1 MPSASLHPGNLPPVP
16 SCRSRREGFTLVELL
31 VVMAIIGTLV
41 ALLMPAVQSARESS
55 RRAGCSNNLKQLATA
70 AEAHKTSMGHFP
82 TGGWNSSWIGNPD
95 RGADWRQPGGW
106 CFTILPY
113 MGELN
118 LYALA
123 GTGTDQFVA
132 TNVPIFGCPSRRGSG
147 LLTVASGVTKP
158 VGVAAA
164 SWTHTDYAGNRGSF
178 ATSPASPASTDVSNR
193 ITTFGAYGYSSSSG
207 TSGPSALPSTAS
219 DFSNLQAGMLTVSG
233 SLNAPQVVMNTGG
246 TVATGGVIFAGSA
259 VPPAAIRD
267 GFSSTYLFG
276 EKYVPRN
283 QYQTGAAL
291 GDQQCAYVGDSSDT
305 LRGGQRPPA
314 SDSTAWAAEL
324 EGVFGGPHP
333 VSYNAAMCDG
343 SVRQVA
349 FDIDA
354 AVHFLLAAKA
364 DRQVFQLPD

>member
-1 MPSASLHPGNLPPVP
+1 MPRASLHPGNLPPVP

-70 AEAHKTSMGHFP
+70 AEAHKTSMGHCP

-178 ATSPASPASTDVSNR
+178 ATSPASPAS
-193 ITTFGAYGYSSSSG
+193 
-207 TSGPSALPSTAS
+207 
-219 DFSNLQAGMLTVSG
+219 
-233 SLNAPQVVMNTGG
+233 
-246 TVATGGVIFAGSA
+246 
-259 VPPAAIRD
+259 
-267 GFSSTYLFG
+267 
-276 EKYVPRN
+276 
-283 QYQTGAAL
+283 
-291 GDQQCAYVGDSSDT
+291 
-305 LRGGQRPPA
+305 
-314 SDSTAWAAEL
+314 DSTAWAAEL

-343 SVRQVA
+343 SVRQLSYE
-349 FDIDA
+349 IDP

-364 DRQVFQLPD
+364 DRQVFQVPD

>member
-1 MPSASLHPGNLPPVP
+1 
-16 SCRSRREGFTLVELL
+16 VELL

-82 TGGWNSSWIGNPD
+82 TGGWNRNWIGHPD

-106 CFTILPY
+106 CYTILPY
-113 MGELN
+113 LGELN
-118 LYALA
+118 LYSLSSGSA
-123 GTGTDQFVA
+123 GREQMVS
-132 TNVPIFGCPSRRGSG
+132 TNQPMYVCPSRRATG
-147 LLTVASGVTKP
+147 LVTINGTRPTGDSIVIGATVTQ
-158 VGVAAA
+158 
-164 SWTHTDYAGNRGSF
+164 WTHTDYAGNRGSF
-178 ATSPASPASTDVSNR
+178 ATGTSSPPPSSYSPAVGDVSNR
-193 ITTFGAYGYSSSSG
+193 ITTFGAYGYPGTFPTSSYPTDLTITA
-207 TSGPSALPSTAS
+207 TS
-219 DFSNLQAGMLTVSG
+219 MLVVSG
-233 SLNAPQVVMNTGG
+233 SLNTPQAVMITGS

-259 VPPAAIRD
+259 VQPAAIRD

-283 QYQTGAAL
+283 EYLTGAAA

-333 VSYNAAMCDG
+333 ASYNAAMCDG
-343 SVRQVA
+343 SVRQVS

-354 AVHFLLAAKA
+354 AVHFLMAAKA